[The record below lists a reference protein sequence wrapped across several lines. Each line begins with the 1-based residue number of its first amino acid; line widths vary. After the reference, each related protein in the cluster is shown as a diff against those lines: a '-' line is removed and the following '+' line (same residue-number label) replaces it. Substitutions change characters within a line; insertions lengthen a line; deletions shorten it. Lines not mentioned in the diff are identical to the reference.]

1 MCYFQFQ
8 CVKYYLIITAF
19 ISLVI
24 VYYISKQIFTV
35 FNMYSGDEISD
46 DEVYFG
52 KLTLKELK
60 KRLFWDKQQT

>member
-1 MCYFQFQ
+1 
-8 CVKYYLIITAF
+8 
-19 ISLVI
+19 
-24 VYYISKQIFTV
+24 
-35 FNMYSGDEISD
+35 MYSADELSD